1 MREKNLK
8 NSKKVF
14 IILVC
19 AVSLAVL
26 SGGVY
31 LWFQSDVKK
40 SGRDIRHDDTQ
51 GIPDRSGKTLQAVPG
66 EKVIDF
72 NRAEEDENLQKI
84 IRERKEQF
92 GLDESVDAIVR
103 TDESLK
109 VGDSIVPM
117 KEILEKIRI
126 KQGEVI
132 EEGLADSIS
141 GKTLEPQDLSGKSDN
156 SFGIYVVKSND
167 NLWNIH
173 FRFLQDY
180 FDNKNIRLA
189 PLADKPDSRGFSSGI
204 GKILKFSEKIVY
216 IYNIRE
222 RDLDVNLD
230 LIHPESKIVVFHMA
244 EILSLLGQI
253 DLENVNMIRFDGE
266 NLWISAEP

>member
-1 MREKNLK
+1 MSEKNLK

-14 IILVC
+14 IILICISALV
-19 AVSLAVL
+19 V
-26 SGGVY
+26 GGVY
-31 LWFQSDVKK
+31 LWFQSEQKK
-40 SGRDIRHDDTQ
+40 SRQDISHQETQ
-51 GIPDRSGKTLQAVPG
+51 VIPDQSLKTLQTVPG

-72 NRAEEDENLQKI
+72 NQVDQDEKLQKI

-92 GLDESVDAIVR
+92 GLDEGIDVIVR

-109 VGDSIVPM
+109 LGDSIIPM

-126 KQGEVI
+126 KQGDVI
-132 EEGLADSIS
+132 EEGLIDKPL
-141 GKTLEPQDLSGKSDN
+141 GKTPETQDLYEKSDD
-156 SFGIYVVKSND
+156 SFGIYVVKPND

-180 FDNKNIRLA
+180 FDNKNIRIS
-189 PLADKPDSRGFSSGI
+189 PLADKPDRQGFSSGV

-222 RDLDVNLD
+222 RDLDINLNI
-230 LIHPESKIVVFHMA
+230 IHPESKIVVFHMA

-266 NLWISAEP
+266 NLWISAES